1 MEPWCPW
8 PGYATCGVVSVM
20 RVQRFW
26 VILLLLVGVSGV
38 VAWWWFNKQP
48 QEALP
53 ELLPCADL
61 VKGCGNAEVSVQSDR
76 MPKVMQVFEL
86 RFKAQD
92 AQSVRARFDMREM
105 QMGLNQY
112 RFLRQQNGDWLAKV
126 TLPVCVS
133 GSSDWLMNIEMD
145 TDAGKRRYQLPFT
158 AD

>member
-1 MEPWCPW
+1 M
-8 PGYATCGVVSVM
+8 
-20 RVQRFW
+20 QRFW
-26 VILLLLVGVSGV
+26 VILLLLFGVSGV
-38 VAWWWFNKQP
+38 VAWWWFKQP

-61 VKGCGNAEVSVQSDR
+61 VNGCGNAEVSVQSDQ

-86 RFKAQD
+86 RLKAQD

-133 GSSDWLMNIEMD
+133 GSSDWVMNIEMD
-145 TDAGKRRYQLPFT
+145 TGAGKRRYQLPFT
-158 AD
+158 AGD